1 MTITMML
8 TLHCP
13 TWFEA
18 CFLLTTHMWSA
29 EQQHPYHLGACYTYR
44 LSGTTPELLVL
55 NLPSIKFLFDL
66 HAHYSLRNSA
76 LHIFT
81 QWISTHPM
89 RYILLFGLVLKMKT
103 LRHRGYKGLKAQGHT
118 ATKWPAVIWS
128 HAIRLGHLCLESS
141 CNTIFQWELNFGK
154 SSYI

>member
-1 MTITMML
+1 MTRTMML
-8 TLHCP
+8 TLLHCP

-29 EQQHPYHLGACYTYR
+29 DHTHPYHLGARYTYR
-44 LSGTTPELLVL
+44 LSGTTPELLIL
-55 NLPSIKFLFDL
+55 NLPFIKFLFDL
-66 HAHYSLRNSA
+66 YAHYSTRNSA

-89 RYILLFGLVLKMKT
+89 RYILLFAPVLKMKT
-103 LRHRGYKGLKAQGHT
+103 LRHRGYKVTQLWSGR
-118 ATKWPAVIWS
+118 AVIWS
-128 HAIRLGHLCLESS
+128 HSIRLGHLCLESP
-141 CNTIFQWELNFGK
+141 CNTIFQWELNFAK